1 MNTAKLTRDQ
11 LKVRQMKAKR
21 ALEAQ
26 RRQVLICAG
35 TGCIAG
41 GSLNIYDK
49 LKEECQRRGLNVH
62 VGLLREDETPETKS
76 DDINLK
82 RSGCHGF
89 CEMGPLLQI
98 EPDGILYTHVQV
110 EDCDDIIEQTL
121 LRDKVIHSSIRRI
134 NL

>member
-1 MNTAKLTRDQ
+1 MNAAKLTRDQ

-89 CEMGPLLQI
+89 CE
-98 EPDGILYTHVQV
+98 DGLP
-110 EDCDDIIEQTL
+110 CS
-121 LRDKVIHSSIRRI
+121 RSSPTAFSTPTYRWRTATTSSSR
-134 NL
+134 LCCGAR

>member
-1 MNTAKLTRDQ
+1 MNAAKLTRDQ

-89 CEMGPLLQI
+89 CEMGP
-98 EPDGILYTHVQV
+98 PSADRAHGMALY
-110 EDCDDIIEQTL
+110 
-121 LRDKVIHSSIRRI
+121 
-134 NL
+134 

>member
-1 MNTAKLTRDQ
+1 MNAAKLTRDQ

-89 CEMGPLLQI
+89 CEMGPLMRI
-98 EPDGILYTHVQV
+98 EPYRWRTA
-110 EDCDDIIEQTL
+110 TT
-121 LRDKVIHSSIRRI
+121 SSSRLCCGAR
-134 NL
+134 